1 MSRKDQKLEPQRG
14 ALLVDGCKRVF
25 EEKVSS
31 QEAERK
37 AARRGPRRA
46 RRSPVSWGTDF
57 NIAQYRTAVR
67 PMGEG

>member
-1 MSRKDQKLEPQRG
+1 MSRKDQKLEPQRD
-14 ALLVDGCKRVF
+14 ALLVDGCERVF

-37 AARRGPRRA
+37 AARRA